1 MKNAN
6 LDQTSILTGTNVFR
20 NVLLKA
26 LACASAATVIFSS
39 MMAAES
45 PINDARATLE
55 KWVETRQLISKT
67 KSDWQSDK
75 ESIEQTIALY
85 ERELRGI
92 DEQMS
97 KVSTNN
103 TQVEKEMQ
111 EATALQKQSNEGL
124 TQVRQFAAE
133 FEAQVRK
140 FAPQLPVPLQDILKP
155 MLARLP
161 ADPANTKMLAAE
173 RVQVLVGILNELDK
187 FNNAVN
193 VFNEKRKN
201 SKGEEVAVQ
210 TIYIGL
216 GAAYFVNEAGDFAG
230 IGAPGANGWEWNVK
244 NEIASTVQE
253 VVKIYRNEKTA
264 RFVTLPAAIR

>member
-1 MKNAN
+1 MNRLVVSFALGQVTLHFCVNAY
-6 LDQTSILTGTNVFR
+6 
-20 NVLLKA
+20 
-26 LACASAATVIFSS
+26 AAT
-39 MMAAES
+39 
-45 PINDARATLE
+45 PITETRSVLE
-55 KWVETRQLISKT
+55 KWIETRQLISKT

-75 ESIEQTIALY
+75 ESLEQTVALY
-85 ERELRGI
+85 ERELKGI

-103 TQVEKEMQ
+103 TQVEKEMR
-111 EATALQKQSNEGL
+111 EAIALQMRSEEALSRAKQFATDFESR
-124 TQVRQFAAE
+124 VRQFL
-133 FEAQVRK
+133 
-140 FAPQLPVPLQDILKP
+140 PQLPAPLQDILKP
-155 MLARLP
+155 LLARLP

-187 FNNAVN
+187 FNNGLN

-201 SKGEEVAVQ
+201 PKGDEVAVQ

-216 GAAYFVNEAGDFAG
+216 GAAYFVNDAGDFAG
-230 IGAPGANGWEWNVK
+230 TGVPGTNGWDWSVN
-244 NEIASTVQE
+244 NEIAPAVQE

>member
-1 MKNAN
+1 MEDSNPKPILKA
-6 LDQTSILTGTNVFR
+6 QSILTR
-20 NVLLKA
+20 ICLLTFV
-26 LACASAATVIFSS
+26 SVATVAWNSAN
-39 MMAAES
+39 AAES
-45 PINDARATLE
+45 SVNDARATLE

-75 ESIEQTIALY
+75 ESLEQTVALY
-85 ERELRGI
+85 ERELKGI

-103 TQVEKEMQ
+103 TQVEKEMK
-111 EATALQKQSNEGL
+111 EAIVLQKQSNEALGE
-124 TQVRQFAAE
+124 TRQFATD
-133 FEAQVRK
+133 FEVKVRNV
-140 FAPQLPVPLQDILKP
+140 APQLPMPLQDILKP
-155 MLARLP
+155 LIARLP

-210 TIYIGL
+210 TVYIGL

-230 IGAPGANGWEWNVK
+230 VGAPGANGWDWNVK
-244 NEIASTVQE
+244 NEIAATVQD

-264 RFVTLPAAIR
+264 RFVTLPVAIR